1 MKRLSTR
8 KQDYYS
14 ILQIGSDAS
23 LEEVRAAY
31 KRLALLTHPDRS
43 RHPQANRQMQ
53 NLNEAFEVL
62 SNPQKR
68 AQYDQDRLASY
79 ALVPVE
85 KPSHVDHQVKVER
98 KDHKDLERKRRR
110 LLRNQLRM
118 ISYLILVTI
127 GMFFWFLASGRVNIV
142 MILLIVMLAVVTLA
156 SMIMRVRNLNS

>member
-1 MKRLSTR
+1 MKRHSTR

-14 ILQIGSDAS
+14 TLQIGSDAS

-43 RHPQANRQMQ
+43 RHPQANQQMQ
-53 NLNEAFEVL
+53 LLNEAFEVL
-62 SNPQKR
+62 SNPNKR
-68 AQYDQDRLASY
+68 ARYDQDRLASS
-79 ALVPVE
+79 ALVTVE
-85 KPSHVDHQVKVER
+85 KPSHVDHQAQADR
-98 KDHKDLERKRRR
+98 KDQKDLERKRRR